1 MFSIFTINN
10 ADATVTRLLKSL
22 NLQVNTAEIIADLDK
37 HPDYPSMLAI
47 SDVLNNFNVVNN
59 AFRVTAEDLVNIPA
73 PFIIHAHSNN
83 GEFLVVQKINGSDF
97 FISGDKYDNKR
108 TSLDE
113 LKKTF
118 GGVVLVPEPMEKL
131 ASAFSLK
138 KFLLNI
144 KYQLLLM
151 GALLV
156 ILSAFIF
163 NTSWLSNV
171 TWASALLTAA
181 KTAGLVTSILLLVQ
195 SINSNNPL
203 VQILCGGGG
212 NKDCNA
218 ILSSKAA
225 NVFDGLSWSEVGFFY
240 FAGSWLMLLLGGA
253 SVQTLQL
260 LVILNVLSLPYT
272 VYSIYHQ
279 WQVAKQWC
287 VLCCTVQAMLWLE
300 FFSLAFALYDQP
312 VAAPPMALWSIAFIS
327 LLSPVILWLLLKP
340 GLLKGQQLQPLKDQL
355 RKFKYNAELFNRM
368 LTDQPKFTSP
378 DDEWSLVLG
387 NVEAEN
393 VITMVSNPYCPPCAK
408 THLQLDELLEKNGN
422 IQARIIFTADNTDTD
437 RKTPVARHLMAL
449 HDLPDKSIV
458 KKAMHDWYE
467 QKQKDYESWAKIYP
481 VTLVTENF
489 KKLDKQKAWCEV
501 AEVAATPTLL
511 VNGYKL
517 PGIYQLPDLRY
528 MLE

>member
-1 MFSIFTINN
+1 MFSIFNINN
-10 ADATVTRLLKSL
+10 ADAAVAKLLKSL

-47 SDVLNNFNVVNN
+47 SDVLNSFNVANN
-59 AFRVTAEDLVNIPA
+59 AFRLAAEDLVNIPA
-73 PFIIHAHSNN
+73 PFIIHAHTNG
-83 GEFLVVQKINGSDF
+83 GEFLVVQKVNGSDF
-97 FISGDKYDNKR
+97 YISGDKYNNKR
-108 TSLDE
+108 TLLDD

-118 GGVVLVPEPMEKL
+118 SGVVLVPEPNENTK
-131 ASAFSLK
+131 SAFSAK
-138 KFLLNI
+138 TFLQNV
-144 KYQLLLM
+144 KHPLLLT

-156 ILSAFIF
+156 ILSMIIF
-163 NTSWLSNV
+163 NTAYLSNV
-171 TWASALLTAA
+171 GWASGVFTLV

-195 SINSNNPL
+195 SISSNNPL

-225 NVFDGLSWSEVGFFY
+225 NVFDGLTWSEVGFFY
-240 FAGSWLMLLLGGA
+240 FAGTWLMLLFGGA

-260 LVILNVLSLPYT
+260 LAVLNVLSLPYT
-272 VYSIYHQ
+272 IYSIYHQ
-279 WQVAKQWC
+279 WRVAKQWC
-287 VLCCTVQAMLWLE
+287 ILCCTVQALLWLE
-300 FFSLAFALYDQP
+300 FFSLAFAVYNQP
-312 VAAPPMALWSIAFIS
+312 VVAPPLAFWSIAFVS

-340 GLLKGQQLQPLKDQL
+340 VLLKGQQLQPLKDQL
-355 RKFKYNAELFNRM
+355 RKFKYNSELFNRM
-368 LTDQPKFTSP
+368 LKDQPKFTTP

-393 VITMVSNPYCPPCAK
+393 VITMVTNPYCPPCAK
-408 THLQLDELLEKNGN
+408 THLLLDELIGKNGN
-422 IQARIIFTADNTDTD
+422 IQARIVFTADNTEAD

-449 HDLPDKSIV
+449 NDLADKSIV

-467 QKQKDYESWAKIYP
+467 QKQKNYESWAKIYP
-481 VTLVTENF
+481 VTLIEENF
-489 KKLDKQKAWCEV
+489 KKIDKQKAWCDV

-517 PGIYQLPDLRY
+517 PDIYQLPDLRY

>member
-10 ADATVTRLLKSL
+10 ADAAVAKLLKSL
-22 NLQVNTAEIIADLDK
+22 NLQVNTKEIIADLDK

-47 SDVLNNFNVVNN
+47 SDVLNSFDVANS
-59 AFRVTAEDLVNIPA
+59 AFRVAAEDLLNVPA
-73 PFIIHAHSNN
+73 PFIIHANTGG
-83 GEFLVVQKINGSDF
+83 GEFLVVQKVKGNDF
-97 FISGDKYDNKR
+97 YTSGDKYDNKR
-108 TSLDE
+108 VSLDD

-118 GGVVLVPEPMEKL
+118 GGVVLVPEPEENI
-131 ASAFSLK
+131 SPAFSAK
-138 KFLLNI
+138 TFLANI
-144 KYQLLLM
+144 KYPLLLT

-156 ILSAFIF
+156 ILSMVIF
-163 NTSWLSNV
+163 NTAYLSNV
-171 TWASALLTAA
+171 SWASAVFTLV
-181 KTAGLVTSILLLVQ
+181 KTAGLITSVLLLVQ

-225 NVFDGLSWSEVGFFY
+225 NVFDGLTWSEVGFFY
-240 FAGSWLMLLLGGA
+240 FAGTWLMLLFGGA
-253 SVQTLQL
+253 SVQTLQVL
-260 LVILNVLSLPYT
+260 IVLNVLSLPYT

-279 WQVAKQWC
+279 WRVAKQWC
-287 VLCCTVQAMLWLE
+287 VLCCTVQAALWLE
-300 FFSLAFALYDQP
+300 FFSLAFALYNQP
-312 VAAPPMALWSIAFIS
+312 VIAPPVAFWSIAFIS

-340 GLLKGQQLQPLKDQL
+340 VLLKGQQLQPLKDQL
-355 RKFKYNAELFNRM
+355 RKFKYNSELFSRM
-368 LTDQPKFTSP
+368 LTDQPKFTTP

-387 NVEAEN
+387 NAAAEN
-393 VITMVSNPYCPPCAK
+393 VITMVSNPYCPPCSK
-408 THLQLDELLEKNGN
+408 THLLLDELIEKNSN
-422 IQARIIFTADNTDTD
+422 VQARIIFTADNTETD

-481 VTLVTENF
+481 VKLIEENF
-489 KKLDKQKAWCEV
+489 KKLDKQKSWCEV
-501 AEVAATPTLL
+501 AEVSFTPTLL

-517 PGIYQLPDLRY
+517 PNIYQLPDLRY